1 MQTFDKLFK
10 KLLVHE
16 AFDKVY
22 PLKDKFKKRSV
33 EEIDTELE
41 GIVGDEDDTERRKQ
55 YAYDRMPFWD
65 RDTMRDQIYNRQRGR
80 REDLSFERESAKSQ
94 KERNEKN
101 EQIVNQIVSEALK
114 RTGVTAKTKEIIE
127 LQSVQNFIHTFV
139 EVYQVRKQF
148 LEFAEKNDLYE
159 RGELSERPA
168 YPDPDYIG
176 FNAIKQSFDA
186 KAGSLEINISPMISI
201 SDESDLEKSN
211 GMLDIAFS
219 SKEGYDVVT
228 GGGDAAQV
236 IATVMEFAFAVFC
249 VYEAAIKLLF
259 PVYYQWKRES
269 YPKMIKFSPVDNYQS
284 DMNMKSKLAKEG
296 QNKRARIYTL
306 GWERS
311 MRKRVPDLELS
322 SEGGSSFPRIF
333 IMYK

>member
-1 MQTFDKLFK
+1 MHTFDKLFK
-10 KLLVHE
+10 KLLIHE

-33 EEIDTELE
+33 EDIDTELE

-65 RDTMRDQIYNRQRGR
+65 RETMRDQIQNRQMGR
-80 REDLSFERESAKSQ
+80 REDLRSERKVAKSQ
-94 KERNEKN
+94 NERNEKN

-114 RTGVTAKTKEIIE
+114 RTGSPKKEIIE

-139 EVYQVRKQF
+139 DVYHNRKIMEDWRE
-148 LEFAEKNDLYE
+148 EFGRYGREEIEENPE
-159 RGELSERPA
+159 
-168 YPDPDYIG
+168 YPDLDYIS

-186 KAGSLEINISPMISI
+186 KAGSLEINISPMISTT
-201 SDESDLEKSN
+201 EEFDLEKSN